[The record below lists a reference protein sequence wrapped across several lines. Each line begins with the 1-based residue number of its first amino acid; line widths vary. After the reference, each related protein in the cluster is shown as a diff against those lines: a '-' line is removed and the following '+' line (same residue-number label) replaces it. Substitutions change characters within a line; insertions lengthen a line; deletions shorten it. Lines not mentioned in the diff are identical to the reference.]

1 MTEAAYASALLARLT
16 SRPDPLKLYSVGCPT
31 RRRVFPAFR
40 RFFLSAQAAQLC
52 VTRSTTRCICGRT
65 ALASAPFVLLHKRAQ
80 HELSATRGSR
90 GPLHSE
96 EVGVAGPP
104 FVLRVV
110 SGSFLFRNPRSRC
123 LPKASR
129 IRSARY
135 SGDRVVHMTML
146 RLHATTLSTEGIAG
160 HRYRSAHIAAALSP
174 CAGEMPKAVA
184 REYAVSVQEAIVY
197 PWRNALTRAARE

>member
-1 MTEAAYASALLARLT
+1 MTEAAYASALPARLT

-31 RRRVFPAFR
+31 RGRVLPAFR

-65 ALASAPFVLLHKRAQ
+65 ALASA
-80 HELSATRGSR
+80 
-90 GPLHSE
+90 
-96 EVGVAGPP
+96 P

-135 SGDRVVHMTML
+135 SGDRVVHMAML

-174 CAGEMPKAVA
+174 CAGAMPKAVA